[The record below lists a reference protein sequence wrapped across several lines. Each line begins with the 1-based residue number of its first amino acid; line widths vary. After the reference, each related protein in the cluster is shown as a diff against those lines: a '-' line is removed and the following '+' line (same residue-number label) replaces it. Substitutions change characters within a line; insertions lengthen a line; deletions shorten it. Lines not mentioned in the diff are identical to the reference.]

1 MAVAVRRAA
10 KEDAAKIAEFSVALA
25 EQHYGYDQR
34 RFTRLITRDGAAAFY
49 GSRVDAENAAVFV
62 AEVGGSV
69 VGFAYMEYEPV
80 LYAELATRVA
90 WLHDI
95 YVEPDARH
103 CGAGRDLI
111 DAVNDEAKRQGAD
124 KVLLSVSVQNSDGQ
138 QFFERNG
145 FRVTM
150 LEMMCEVVGSGAED
164 ESFR

>member
-10 KEDAAKIAEFSVALA
+10 KQDAAKIAELAVALA
-25 EQHYGYDQR
+25 EQHYAYDQR
-34 RFTRLITRDGAAAFY
+34 RFTRLITRDGAEAYY
-49 GSRVDAENAAVFV
+49 GSRIEVETAALFV
-62 AEVGGSV
+62 ADLNGRV

-103 CGAGRDLI
+103 GGAGRELI
-111 DAVNDEAKRQGAD
+111 DLVNAEAKRQGAD
-124 KVLLSVSVQNSDGQ
+124 KVLLSVSVENSEGQ

-150 LEMMCEVVGSGAED
+150 LEMMCEVVEPGAED

>member
-25 EQHYGYDQR
+25 EQHFGYDHR

-49 GSRVDAENAAVFV
+49 RGRMEAESAAVFV
-62 AEVGGSV
+62 AETDGRM
-69 VGFAYMEYEPV
+69 VGFAYLEYEPV

-103 CGAGRDLI
+103 GGAGRDLI
-111 DAVNDEAKRQGAD
+111 DAVTDEAKRQGAD
-124 KVLLSVSVQNSDGQ
+124 KVLLSVSEKNSKGKY
-138 QFFERNG
+138 FFERNG
-145 FRVTM
+145 FSTTM
-150 LEMMCEVVGSGAED
+150 HEMMLILD
-164 ESFR
+164 